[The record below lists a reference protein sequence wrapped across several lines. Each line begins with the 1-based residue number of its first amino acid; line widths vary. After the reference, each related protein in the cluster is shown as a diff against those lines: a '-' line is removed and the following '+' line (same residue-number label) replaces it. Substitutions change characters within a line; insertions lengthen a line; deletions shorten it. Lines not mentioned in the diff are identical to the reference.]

1 MTAIIVLL
9 ITAGASA
16 SIMACMTISHIEKTE
31 KIIRRRCAD

>member
-31 KIIRRRCAD
+31 NAIKKRCEK